1 MLGRTN
7 IIVLLLIGFFIAGCS
22 STKVAIQNAIELKGK
37 RIGIGAIDITA
48 AKKSKH
54 HSADTVCAC
63 TQQSTQQALMPY
75 LQEAGFKV
83 VNLSAQSSLDFP
95 QSMRAADS
103 LHLDYVLTGVGLV
116 DIVGSSTFMQQLT
129 VKVLSVNT
137 REIVLS
143 GSFSGTS
150 IRPVK
155 AAGKLGEQIVKKMR

>member
-1 MLGRTN
+1 VLGRTN

-48 AKKSKH
+48 AKKSKR
-54 HSADTVCAC
+54 HSTDTVCAC

-83 VNLSAQSSLDFP
+83 VNLSARSSLDFP

-129 VKVLSVNT
+129 IKVVSVNT

-155 AAGKLGEQIVKKMR
+155 AAGKLGEQIAKKMR

>member
-1 MLGRTN
+1 MLPRTN
-7 IIVLLLIGFFIAGCS
+7 IIVLLLIAFFVAGCS
-22 STKVAIQNAIELKGK
+22 STKVAIPNANELKGK

-54 HSADTVCAC
+54 HSTDTVCAC

-83 VNLSAQSSLDFP
+83 LNLSAQSSLDFS

-143 GSFSGTS
+143 GSFTGTS

-155 AAGKLGEQIVKKMR
+155 AAGKLGEQIAKKMR